1 MILKSLE
8 LACRLTV
15 FPCSLLVGC
24 VTWEAHGRWWQQK
37 SFCFY
42 TQLTKTLVSA
52 AIAGHMTEAV
62 AGMTVQAL
70 ATGGGGSR
78 RWKGVQGVQ
87 TQGKGR
93 REDSTSFPFA
103 GVDHCFL

>member
-70 ATGGGGSR
+70 ATGAGWLEKVERGAGGADP
-78 RWKGVQGVQ
+78 
-87 TQGKGR
+87 GKGKEGGQHLLPFR
-93 REDSTSFPFA
+93 R
-103 GVDHCFL
+103 C